1 MSKDINS
8 VLLAYSGGLD
18 TSVSIKWLQE
28 KYQADIITFTAD
40 LGQKDFDAKSIQQK
54 AYNTGASEVIIVDL
68 QQKFIEKQIFS
79 ALQIQA
85 CYEDKYPLAT
95 ALARPLIAE
104 EMVKVAQ
111 KYDIDAVAHGC
122 TGKGNDQVR
131 FETAFSALAPELE
144 IIAPLRDWGFTT
156 REEELDYT
164 EEHNIPVKATRDSPY
179 SIDENL
185 WGISVECGPLEDPW
199 QQPPENAYQWTQAP
213 EDAPGEPEEIELTF
227 AEGKPIAID
236 GECFGPVE
244 LVEKLNTIGAKHGIG
259 RVDMVENRLVGI
271 KSREIYEAP
280 AAKILLKAHKE
291 LSELVLDRETLH
303 FMDRIRPK
311 YSELIYNGLWHSPL
325 RQALQ
330 NFLAS
335 FKPQISGK
343 VKIELHKGNFRVTGR
358 KSDNSLYDNGLAS
371 YDHKD
376 TFDHEAAAGFI
387 KLWSLP
393 LQVVKQN
400 NDNLQ
405 GQKYQS
411 SGVQDQSQIK
421 NRPGI

>member
-1 MSKDINS
+1 MNKDINS

-28 KYQADIITFTAD
+28 KYQAEIITFTAD
-40 LGQKDFDAKSIQQK
+40 LGQKDFDAKYIQQK

-68 QQKFIEKQIFS
+68 KEKFIEKQVFA

-85 CYEDKYPLAT
+85 CYENKYPLAT

-104 EMVKVAQ
+104 EMVKVA
-111 KYDIDAVAHGC
+111 KKHNIDAVAHGC

-156 REEELDYT
+156 REEELNYA
-164 EEHNIPVKATRDSPY
+164 EKHNIPVKATKESPY

-199 QQPPENAYQWTQAP
+199 QQPPEDAYQWTASPEKAP
-213 EDAPGEPEEIELTF
+213 AEAQEIELKF
-227 AEGKPIAID
+227 AEGEPTAID
-236 GECFGPVE
+236 GKEYSSVE
-244 LVEKLNTIGAKHGIG
+244 VVEKLNEIGAEHGIG

-291 LSELVLDRETLH
+291 LAELVLDRESLH

-311 YSELIYNGLWHSPL
+311 YSDLIYNGLWHSPL

-335 FKPQISGK
+335 FKAKIAGV
-343 VKIELHKGNFRVTGR
+343 VKIKLHKGNIQVTGR
-358 KSDNSLYDNGLAS
+358 KSSNSLYDIGLAS

-376 TFDHEAAAGFI
+376 SFDHDAAAGFI

-400 NDNLQ
+400 EE
-405 GQKYQS
+405 S
-411 SGVQDQSQIK
+411 SQNKEDMETKIANSSTALPTK
-421 NRPGI
+421 

>member
-1 MSKDINS
+1 MNKDINS

-18 TSVSIKWLQE
+18 TSVSIKWLQD
-28 KYQADIITFTAD
+28 KYQAEIITFTAD
-40 LGQKDFDAKSIQQK
+40 LGQKDFDPKYIQQK

-68 QQKFIEKQIFS
+68 KQKFIEKQVFS
-79 ALQIQA
+79 ALQVQA
-85 CYEDKYPLAT
+85 CYENKYPLAT

-104 EMVKVAQ
+104 EMVRVAK
-111 KYDIDAVAHGC
+111 KYNIDAVAHGC

-156 REEELDYT
+156 REEELDYA
-164 EEHNIPVKATRDSPY
+164 EKHNIPVKATKDSPY

-199 QQPPENAYQWTQAP
+199 QQPPEDAYQWTKAPEQAP
-213 EDAPGEPEEIELTF
+213 QEAEVIEIKFEEGVP
-227 AEGKPIAID
+227 AAID
-236 GECFGPVE
+236 GEKYDSVE
-244 LVEKLNTIGAKHGIG
+244 LIEKLNKMGAEHGIG
-259 RVDMVENRLVGI
+259 RIDMVENRLVGI

-280 AAKILLKAHKE
+280 AARILLKAHKE
-291 LSELVLDRETLH
+291 LSELVMDRESLH
-303 FMDRIRPK
+303 FLDRIRPK

-330 NFLAS
+330 NFMAT
-335 FKPQISGK
+335 FKPQISGT
-343 VKIELHKGNFRVTGR
+343 VKIKLYRGSIQVVGR
-358 KSDNSLYDNGLAS
+358 KSSNSLYDIGLAS

-376 TFDHEAAAGFI
+376 SFDHDAAAGFI

-400 NDNLQ
+400 NEEFQNDEKLNANVDKQ
-405 GQKYQS
+405 EKIMQNQ
-411 SGVQDQSQIK
+411 
-421 NRPGI
+421 